1 MVGIWSAETFF
12 LHLPMLGDRSGRVG
26 SLFPPCI
33 NIMAISNSIALG
45 RASGSLG
52 NVTLRSSRGRT
63 IASRKRGGRPATRA
77 GIPEREFI
85 FGLINRFAAARR
97 LDIDVSFQATKYG
110 SPRNAFVKYN
120 YSALYAA
127 LVTLYQPNTDVFAVS
142 DAQISEA
149 VAAYATANPESIYRV
164 KMGGVIEY
172 LAGEWPMNAIPT
184 PSLMQP
190 MSIGGKTVTMNA
202 SLNTNDVKQGAVVSV
217 AVGNAELL
225 TTTISEASLRYLE
238 DDGSEVDVNVPL
250 TDVSLSKSGEK
261 TILSGKLSAAIP
273 KTDNVYELRLSV
285 VSTQI
290 KNAIIVTG
298 VKVVAAPNN
307 DGNNPL

>member
-12 LHLPMLGDRSGRVG
+12 LHLPMLGDRPGRVG

-33 NIMAISNSIALG
+33 CIMAIIRSIAMG
-45 RASGSLG
+45 KARGSAG
-52 NVTLRSSRGRT
+52 NVTFRVSRGRT
-63 IASRKRGGRPATRA
+63 IASEKRGPNPATRA
-77 GIPEREFI
+77 GLSERTFV
-85 FGLINRFAAARR
+85 FGLINRFAASRR
-97 LDIDVSFQATKYG
+97 LDIDISFEATKYG

-120 YSALYAA
+120 YSALYEA
-127 LVTLYQPNTDVFAVS
+127 LVSLYQPNLDVFAVS
-142 DAQISEA
+142 DSQISEA
-149 VAAYATANPESIYRV
+149 VAAYAAANPESIYRV

-217 AVGNAELL
+217 AVGNADLL

-250 TDVSLSKSGEK
+250 TDVSLAKSGEK

-290 KNAIIVTG
+290 KNTIIVTG
-298 VKVVAAPNN
+298 VKVVAAPND